1 MDLHDSDDGY
11 DSEDSNYFFI
21 DPSAAALEEFYP
33 GNSNYKCTLAGLEI
47 GRHIVLKKLNF
58 CDVDTVP
65 RADWEAFMRG
75 VANNRS
81 IHTLEFIWCNG
92 LWGNIFQILTP
103 FIEQNTFLTTLQVS
117 MSSDSMTDGEIR
129 SLSSILQRGGGS
141 NLTHFGFSENR
152 LSDDI
157 ASELISSLVNLS
169 QLSELDLRVNCIA
182 MRGCEALAAVL
193 RNPESKLET
202 LKLGSNNIGDKE
214 AEVLFEAL
222 SGNDALKILAITN
235 LPHCQAT
242 FTHNSTTSD
251 GWGALTKIIRD
262 SNHTLQSVTDPDFPY
277 SRDAT
282 SVVPDELKHLLAMN
296 SNADKQAVAQ
306 QKVILF
312 QHILGI
318 EFEESTK
325 QKMLPNILAWILRM
339 YDGNKLVPSFALMR
353 NTSILWS
360 GEYTEVSQGGGK
372 RAKVA
377 A

>member
-1 MDLHDSDDGY
+1 MDYHDSDDGY
-11 DSEDSNYFFI
+11 ESEDGNYLI
-21 DPSAAALEEFYP
+21 DPTALEEFYP
-33 GNSNYKCTLAGLEI
+33 GHSNYECTQAGLEI
-47 GRHIVLKKLNF
+47 GRDTVLKKLNF
-58 CDVDTVP
+58 CDVYTVP

-81 IHTLEFIWCNG
+81 IDTLEFIWCNG

-141 NLTHFGFSENR
+141 NLTHFRFSENR

-157 ASELISSLVNLS
+157 ASELISSFVNLS

-202 LKLGSNNIGDKE
+202 LKLGSNNIGNKE

-222 SGNDALKILAITN
+222 SGNDTLKMLAITN
-235 LPHCQAT
+235 APQCQAT
-242 FTHNSTTSD
+242 FTHNSID

-277 SRDAT
+277 ILDAT
-282 SVVPDELKHLLAMN
+282 PVVPDELKHLITMN

-325 QKMLPNILAWILRM
+325 QKILPNILAWIIRS

-360 GEYTEVSQGGGK
+360 GEYTEVSQGGRK

>member
-1 MDLHDSDDGY
+1 MDYHDSDDEY
-11 DSEDSNYFFI
+11 DSEDGNYFI
-21 DPSAAALEEFYP
+21 DPNAAAPQEFYP
-33 GNSNYKCTLAGLEI
+33 GHSNYECTHAGLEI
-47 GRHIVLKKLNF
+47 GRDIVLKKLNF
-58 CDVDTVP
+58 CDVYTVP

-129 SLSSILQRGGGS
+129 SLSSIIQRGGGS
-141 NLTHFGFSENR
+141 NLTQFRFSENG
-152 LSDDI
+152 LSDVI
-157 ASELISSLVNLS
+157 ASELISSFVNLS

-235 LPHCQAT
+235 LPQCLAT
-242 FTHNSTTSD
+242 FTHNSITSD

-262 SNHTLQSVTDPDFPY
+262 SNHTLQSVTDPDFPF

-282 SVVPDELKHLLAMN
+282 SVVPDELMHLLTMN

-325 QKMLPNILAWILRM
+325 QKILPNILAWIIRS

-372 RAKVA
+372 RDKVA